1 MEFFSSLVQVLMLSF
16 TNLQKSPDFMLVY
29 IKKAALLIKQGR
41 TYYFNENLFTERKRF
56 RLLSQR

>member
-1 MEFFSSLVQVLMLSF
+1 
-16 TNLQKSPDFMLVY
+16 MLVY

-41 TYYFNENLFTERKRF
+41 TYYFKENLFTERKRF

>member
-41 TYYFNENLFTERKRF
+41 TYYFKENLFTERKRF